1 MRVNK
6 DVAFQKKKEKKSSTK
21 GFEVAQNS
29 CISHLAHWKPN
40 FSHHY
45 IKQVYKKHRQGRKFA
60 DGMRGSAWAKHL
72 VDSSIERKITLCKQ
86 S

>member
-1 MRVNK
+1 MWPFRK
-6 DVAFQKKKEKKSSTK
+6 KKSSTK

-29 CISHLAHWKPN
+29 CISCLAYCKPI

-45 IKQVYKKHRQGRKFA
+45 IKQVYKKHQQGRKFA
-60 DGMRGSAWAKHL
+60 DGMRGSAWAEHL
-72 VDSSIERKITLCKQ
+72 VDSRIERKITLCKQ